1 MKRYP
6 DGIARGHF
14 FQKDAPDHM
23 PEWIPRAMLDAGGH
37 GRDKGKGP
45 IGYAVVN
52 DEPSL
57 LWMIAMGCI
66 DLHVWYSRVPHA
78 EQPDYVLFDLDP
90 GPDVGYAE
98 VVRVALLIRQL
109 LGHLGLHG
117 CPKTSGSDG
126 MHICV
131 PVGPGHTYEDTRL
144 FANALA
150 GAIERTHPG
159 LVTTVWAKSRR
170 RGVFIDYKQ
179 NGLGAT
185 IASVYSV
192 RPQDG
197 APVSTPLAWEEIEE
211 GLDPHAFTMDVV
223 LERVREH
230 GDLFAPVL
238 EGDQDVKALL
248 AGGFGAKP

>member
-1 MKRYP
+1 
-6 DGIARGHF
+6 
-14 FQKDAPDHM
+14 
-23 PEWIPRAMLDAGGH
+23 
-37 GRDKGKGP
+37 
-45 IGYAVVN
+45 
-52 DEPSL
+52 
-57 LWMIAMGCI
+57 
-66 DLHVWYSRVPHA
+66 
-78 EQPDYVLFDLDP
+78 
-90 GPDVGYAE
+90 
-98 VVRVALLIRQL
+98 
-109 LGHLGLHG
+109 
-117 CPKTSGSDG
+117 
-126 MHICV
+126 
-131 PVGPGHTYEDTRL
+131 
-144 FANALA
+144 
-150 GAIERTHPG
+150 
-159 LVTTVWAKSRR
+159 
-170 RGVFIDYKQ
+170 VFIDYKQ